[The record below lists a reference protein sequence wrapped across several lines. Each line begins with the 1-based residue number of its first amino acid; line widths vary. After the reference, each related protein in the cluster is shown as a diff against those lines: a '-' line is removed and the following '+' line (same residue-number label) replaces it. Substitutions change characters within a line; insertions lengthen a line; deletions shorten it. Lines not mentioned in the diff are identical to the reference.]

1 MNDTIEV
8 TLEQLIAF
16 AEECWREG
24 MGDGCSGAD
33 SESPAEMV
41 SRFFNVEIPKAD
53 DPTPAPE
60 PKPLTP
66 LQEMLRDIGRQM
78 LLEQSLVAP
87 LVKLR

>member
-8 TLEQLIAF
+8 TIEQLIAF

-33 SESPAEMV
+33 SESPAELV
-41 SRFFNVEIPKAD
+41 SRFFNVEIPKA

-66 LQEMLRDIGRQM
+66 LQEMLRDYGRRVMEEQVEM
-78 LLEQSLVAP
+78 LRRIN
-87 LVKLR
+87 KR